1 MPEKIKR
8 SEAGMANPS
17 SVPNTALL
25 YAGWLHDTTR
35 RPYDVKALNINNIIV
50 GKRERQLDRAKI
62 QLIANSIRTEGLLQP
77 IGVRLT
83 KVYNKYDLIYG
94 FHRLEAVA
102 LINQEN
108 PLEGHSIVAVIF
120 PEEMPDWGC
129 KLAEIAENLARVDL
143 SQREKDAQTLLY
155 GSILKRHGL
164 VGDAITGQARNN
176 QYTKGKVEVSHS
188 ERAAKSKPTI
198 TQKVT
203 ADLGISPATFNRQ
216 VERGKAVAQKA
227 GLVIPPDEQTPET
240 MSADTMMAIGEKMAQ
255 ATDDERKDALKKLP
269 YGTSWRQSETKV
281 RAILDTEGPEAF
293 INWCRERIKGKH
305 KPMSLDI
312 LKAYRKALD
321 ELIAEVE
328 GKP

>member
-1 MPEKIKR
+1 
-8 SEAGMANPS
+8 
-17 SVPNTALL
+17 
-25 YAGWLHDTTR
+25 
-35 RPYDVKALNINNIIV
+35 
-50 GKRERQLDRAKI
+50 
-62 QLIANSIRTEGLLQP
+62 
-77 IGVRLT
+77 
-83 KVYNKYDLIYG
+83 
-94 FHRLEAVA
+94 
-102 LINQEN
+102 
-108 PLEGHSIVAVIF
+108 
-120 PEEMPDWGC
+120 MPDWGC

-143 SQREKDAQTLLY
+143 SQREKEAQMLLY

-164 VGDAITGQARNN
+164 VGDAEIERKKKVSEAGN
-176 QYTKGKVEVSHS
+176 QYRRGPKVLSSHS
-188 ERAAKSKPTI
+188 ENQAPAKPTVS
-198 TQKVT
+198 QKVSQ
-203 ADLGISPATFNRQ
+203 DLGISTATFHRQ
-216 VERGKAVAQKA
+216 VERGIAVAQQA